1 MRMSYVLCFLIMA
14 FSAPA
19 LAADADLKRDVQK
32 IAATY
37 AENFDKQNAAGIAAL
52 YAAGGVHVNPVGPT
66 TDVANRYEGVFKA
79 GFNHLDVTV
88 DQVSPLGAD
97 MALGLGEYHIAGKNQ
112 SSEPLDGTGRWTAV
126 YVLEGGM
133 RKIRMLTAL
142 PKAPPP
148 KD

>member
-1 MRMSYVLCFLIMA
+1 MRLSYILCFLMA
-14 FSAPA
+14 VFAVPA
-19 LAADADLKRDVQK
+19 AAADADLKQQVQK
-32 IAATY
+32 IGVAY

-52 YAAGGVHVNPVGPT
+52 FATGGVFVNPTGPT
-66 TDVANRYEGVFKA
+66 TDVATREEGAFKA
-79 GFNHLDVTV
+79 GFNHLEVTV

-112 SSEPLDGTGRWTAV
+112 SGEPLDVTGRWTAV
-126 YVLEGGM
+126 YILEGGT

>member
-1 MRMSYVLCFLIMA
+1 MRISYVLCFLIAA
-14 FSAPA
+14 FAVPA
-19 LAADADLKRDVQK
+19 VAADADLKQQVEK
-32 IAATY
+32 IGVTY

-52 YAAGGVHVNPVGPT
+52 FATGGVHVNPTGPT

-79 GFNHLDVTV
+79 GFNHLEATV

-97 MALGLGEYHIAGKNQ
+97 MALGLGEYRITGKNQ
-112 SSEPLDGTGRWTAV
+112 SGEPLDTTGRWTAV
-126 YVLEGGM
+126 YVLEGGT
-133 RKIRMLTAL
+133 RKIRMLTAF